1 MAAYR
6 STISEAG
13 LDVLNESCVETVCS
27 VSFAPALR
35 RTTSVAEI
43 FERAGLLDD
52 LRAVE
57 QLMLARTASRSNVI
71 AEASEHTIR
80 AGGKR
85 LRAAMALLAAHM
97 GTYELDAVIH
107 AAAAAELIHAASLI
121 HDDLVDQTDLRRGHV
136 TVHTRWDNDVALMT
150 GDFFFALAT
159 AEMALSPDPRIIT
172 YYADA
177 VQKIVAGELSPVTVV
192 EPFETA
198 LRQYLYKTGSKTA
211 SLFEAP
217 CKAGMAA
224 GGGSEEQIV
233 ALGRYGYDLGL
244 AFQIMDDVLDF
255 VGDERT
261 LGKPAG
267 NDLRQGT
274 VTLPL
279 MYAVRDGGSPALRKI
294 AFSSTVDEAALRA
307 AIDEVLA
314 RGGVERTIDSA
325 RHFVEQA
332 IAHLD
337 IFTPSRARDALID
350 LAYFT
355 VERRA

>member
-6 STISEAG
+6 STLSETG
-13 LDVLNESCVETVCS
+13 LEVLDEPRVETARNV
-27 VSFAPALR
+27 VVTPMLR
-35 RTTSVAEI
+35 RLGTVGDI
-43 FERAGLLDD
+43 FERADLLDD

-57 QLMLARTASRSNVI
+57 RLMLARAASRSDAI
-71 AEASEHTIR
+71 AAASEHTIR

-85 LRAAMALLAAHM
+85 LRAAMALLAARL
-97 GTYELDAVIH
+97 GRYQLDAVIH

-121 HDDLVDQTDLRRGHV
+121 HDDLVDQADLRRGHI
-136 TVHTRWDNDVALMT
+136 TVHTRWNNDVALMT

-159 AEMALSPDPRIIT
+159 GEMALSPDPRIIT

-192 EPFETA
+192 EPFDTA
-198 LRQYLYKTGSKTA
+198 LHQYLYKTGSKTA

-224 GGGSEEQIV
+224 GGGNEEQIA
-233 ALGRYGYDLGL
+233 ALGRFGYDLGI

-255 VGDERT
+255 IGDERT

-274 VTLPL
+274 ITLPL
-279 MYAVRDGGSPALRKI
+279 IYAVLDGGSPALRRI
-294 AFSSTVDEAALRA
+294 AFLPDVDEATLQA
-307 AIDEVLA
+307 AILEVVE
-314 RGGVERTIDSA
+314 RGGVERTLESA
-325 RHFVEQA
+325 RHFVAQA
-332 IAHLD
+332 LSHLD
-337 IFTPSRARDALID
+337 LFPSSRARDALID